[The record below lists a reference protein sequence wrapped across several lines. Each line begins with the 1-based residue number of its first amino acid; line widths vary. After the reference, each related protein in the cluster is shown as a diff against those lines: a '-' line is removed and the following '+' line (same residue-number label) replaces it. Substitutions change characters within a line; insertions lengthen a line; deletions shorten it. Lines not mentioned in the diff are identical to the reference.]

1 MSRVR
6 PDIDLGALGRT
17 SQETS
22 SARPRRRFVAAIPFL
37 IVLGFVAV
45 LLSTL
50 TDLFRGAVEVTVIR
64 PRTAAK
70 TSVAEGTV
78 LLQAAGWIEPDP
90 FPTRIGALATGVVKD
105 ILVRESAAV
114 AAGDVVAIL
123 VDDEAKID
131 LATAQAELERARAAA
146 RKAALAAAFARE
158 SFAAALAVKEA
169 EGSAN
174 AELIG
179 KTAEAVHRREAVRE
193 GKARVRVAEEE
204 LATQK
209 FLVAEGAAGPRQLE
223 LAEAKVEEAH
233 GALSVMEADA
243 ALADAEKVK
252 AAVRAERAR
261 RDLELRID
269 ERAAVAAAEAE
280 SALAESEAALLE
292 KKRDRAQLALD
303 RMTVRSPVAGIVL
316 DRLAT
321 PGGIVG
327 PSAEHEY
334 VCSLWDPEN
343 VRVRVDVPQG
353 DIAKVEVG
361 QKVDVSAEARSD
373 RVYRGHVQRLLQ
385 KADIQKVTVQVHVR
399 LDDADSS
406 LRPEMLVQAK
416 FFARANADSRPSSA
430 GSSTARTI
438 VEIPESVI
446 VDGSHVWVIA
456 AEESVAT
463 KRSLELGRRTS
474 GFVEVLSGLNATDK
488 IVDSGREKL
497 SDGSR
502 VVVREETRK

>member
-1 MSRVR
+1 MSQVK

-17 SQETS
+17 SKEPTS
-22 SARPRRRFVAAIPFL
+22 PRPRRRFVWAIPVL
-37 IVLGFVAV
+37 IVLGFLVV
-45 LLSTL
+45 LASTL

-64 PRTAAK
+64 PRTAARS
-70 TSVAEGTV
+70 SVAEGTV
-78 LLQAAGWIEPDP
+78 VLQAAGWIEPDP
-90 FPTRIGALATGVVKD
+90 FPIKVGALATGVVKD
-105 ILVRESAAV
+105 ILVLESAVV
-114 AAGDVVAIL
+114 AAGDVVASL
-123 VDDEAKID
+123 VDDEAKIE

-146 RKAALAAAFARE
+146 KKAALAAAFAKE
-158 SFAAALAVKEA
+158 SFTAALGVKEA

-193 GKARVRVAEEE
+193 GKARVVVAEEE

-209 FLVAEGAAGPRQLE
+209 FLAAEGAAGPRQVE
-223 LAEAKVEEAH
+223 LAEAKVEEAR
-233 GALSVMEADA
+233 GALAVMEADA

-252 AAVRAERAR
+252 AAVRAERAKK
-261 RDLELRID
+261 DLELRID

-280 SALAESEAALLE
+280 AALAESETALLE

-334 VCSLWDPEN
+334 VCSLWDPAN

-373 RVYRGHVQRLLQ
+373 RVYKGHVLRLLQ

-406 LRPEMLVQAK
+406 LRPEMLVQAR
-416 FFARANADSRPSSA
+416 FFARASAESRPSSSGA
-430 GSSTARTI
+430 STARTI

-446 VDGSHVWVIA
+446 VDGSHVWVVA
-456 AEESVAT
+456 AEESIAT
-463 KRSLELGRRTS
+463 KRSLELGRRVS
-474 GFVEVLSGLNATDK
+474 GFVEVRSGLNATDK
-488 IVDSGREKL
+488 IVDSGRERL
-497 SDGSR
+497 SEGIR
-502 VVVREETRK
+502 VVVREEKK